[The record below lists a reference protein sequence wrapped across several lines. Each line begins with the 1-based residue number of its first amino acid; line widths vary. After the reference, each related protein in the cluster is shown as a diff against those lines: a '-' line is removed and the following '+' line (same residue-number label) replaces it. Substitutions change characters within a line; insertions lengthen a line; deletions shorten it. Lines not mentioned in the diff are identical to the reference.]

1 MKKIRFILN
10 PVAGKGKAPLLK
22 SLIERHDSNPD
33 FEFEIILTKFAG
45 HGSVLAAEAAA
56 QHYYAVV
63 AAGGDGTVNEIA
75 RVLAGTPTAL
85 GIIPM
90 GSGNGFSRHLGYS
103 MDPETVIRQILAAG
117 TTEID
122 TLLINN
128 MLSVN
133 VSGFGFDGYVAWL
146 YNQSGKRGLKT
157 YTQMAMKA
165 YAGYQPAVI
174 RFNSPGGIFLQ
185 KAHMLVIA
193 NASQFGNKATIA
205 PRAKLDDGLMDVVF
219 VHKPPVLSIPSLFL
233 RLFSGNLRDTS
244 YIKTVQCTEFQAVA
258 DRPLHIHIDGESVEP
273 VDTISVKLIPRNLRI
288 LRVSRQ

>member
-22 SLIERHDSNPD
+22 SLIERHSSSPG
-33 FEFEIILTKFAG
+33 FEFEIIMTEYAG

-56 QHYYAVV
+56 SHYNAVV

-75 RVLAGTPTAL
+75 RVLAGSQTAL

-90 GSGNGFSRHLGYS
+90 GSGNGFARHLGYS
-103 MDPETVIRQILAAG
+103 MNPEKVIRQILRAG
-117 TTEID
+117 TMQID

-128 MLSVN
+128 SLSVN

-157 YTQMAMKA
+157 YTQMALQA
-165 YAGYQPAVI
+165 YAGYQAAN
-174 RFNSPGGIFLQ
+174 FSFKSPGVSFTQ
-185 KAHMLVIA
+185 RAHMLVIA

-219 VHKPPVLSIPSLFL
+219 VHKPPVLSIPSLFI
-233 RLFSGNLRDTS
+233 RLFSGKLKDTS
-244 YIKTVQCTEFQAVA
+244 YIKTIQCAEFEAFA
-258 DRPLHIHIDGESVEP
+258 DRPLHIHIDGESIEP
-273 VDTISVKLIPRNLRI
+273 VASVSVRIKPRNLLI
-288 LRVSRQ
+288 LEVSGQ